1 MAIRKMKKL
10 YLLAVRS
17 RKEALL
23 RELVQRGCVEFSEM
37 EGDIQGTGMEGL
49 LKREDTKLMTLRS
62 QYASLT
68 HAVDLL
74 GKYAPVK
81 SKLLSAAPEVAGSVL
96 LDDSGIAGALKIA
109 AAIEGADDRI
119 KRISAEESRQRSL
132 AESLEPWL
140 DLDMPLGMEGTAR
153 ANVLIG
159 SFSSKVKLDEV
170 DSALA
175 QASEEAELFR
185 ISADKSSQ
193 YVALVFIREALG
205 NVQEVLRT
213 YGFAPA
219 GFSGFKGTARE
230 TLAAANQE
238 LAELAAE
245 KESCVAAIVGESVRR
260 DDLKLASDRVSTQ
273 IAMAEAEG
281 RLYGTDSVVMMEGWM
296 PAEREEEL
304 ARVFEKYDCAWD
316 SREPEEDEYPTVPVS
331 LKNNKFSNALN
342 MVTNMYSLP
351 AYGSVDANPIMAP
364 FFILF
369 YGLMMADMGY
379 GLIMIAAA
387 IVAMAKIK
395 PRGGSLCFCQLLL
408 YGGISTLLMGALTGG
423 FFGDA
428 PYQLV
433 HMFNPDST
441 WEGLPYLFSPVN
453 DSTLVLYG
461 AMVLGV
467 LHLNTGMVVSF
478 VLKCRRG
485 HVVDGLFEEVPLWII
500 LVGGVMMGLKLLG
513 VTDALFGIG
522 KIVLIAGAV
531 LLLVGSA
538 RGAKGFGIIGAA
550 FGCIYNTVTG
560 WFGDILSYSRIM
572 ALMLAGG
579 VVAQVFNTIAAMPA
593 TSSGVNAVTI
603 IVFILIFLIGHGLN
617 FALNLLGCFVHDL
630 RLQCLE
636 FFGKFYEDGGKP
648 FQPLGFKSKYVRAK
662 EN

>member
-1 MAIRKMKKL
+1 MKKL

-500 LVGGVMMGLKLLG
+500 LAGGVMMGLKLLG

-617 FALNLLGCFVHDL
+617 FALNMLGCFVHDL

>member
-1 MAIRKMKKL
+1 MKKL

-153 ANVLIG
+153 VNVLIG

-433 HMFNPDST
+433 HMFNPAST

-500 LVGGVMMGLKLLG
+500 LAGGVMMGLKLLG

>member
-1 MAIRKMKKL
+1 MKKL

-433 HMFNPDST
+433 HMFNPAST

-467 LHLNTGMVVSF
+467 LHMNTGMVVSF

>member
-1 MAIRKMKKL
+1 MKKL

-260 DDLKLASDRVSTQ
+260 DDLKLASDRVSTR

-433 HMFNPDST
+433 HMFNPAST

>member
-1 MAIRKMKKL
+1 MKKL

-213 YGFAPA
+213 YGFAPV

-433 HMFNPDST
+433 HMFNPAST

>member
-37 EGDIQGTGMEGL
+37 EGDIQGTGLEGL

-433 HMFNPDST
+433 HMFNPAST

-513 VTDALFGIG
+513 VTDALFGAG
-522 KIVLIAGAV
+522 KIVLIAGTV

>member
-1 MAIRKMKKL
+1 MKKL

-281 RLYGTDSVVMMEGWM
+281 QLYGTDSVVMMEGWM

-433 HMFNPDST
+433 HMFNPAST

>member
-1 MAIRKMKKL
+1 MKKL

-387 IVAMAKIK
+387 IVAMTKIK

-467 LHLNTGMVVSF
+467 LHMNTGMIVSF

-500 LVGGVMMGLKLLG
+500 LAGGVMMGLKLLG

>member
-1 MAIRKMKKL
+1 MKKL

-37 EGDIQGTGMEGL
+37 EGDIQGTGLEGL

-433 HMFNPDST
+433 HMFNPAST

-513 VTDALFGIG
+513 VTDALFGAG
-522 KIVLIAGAV
+522 KIVLIAGTV

-550 FGCIYNTVTG
+550 VGCIYNTVTG

>member
-1 MAIRKMKKL
+1 MKKL

-513 VTDALFGIG
+513 VTDALFGAG

>member
-1 MAIRKMKKL
+1 MKKL

-213 YGFAPA
+213 YGFVPA

-433 HMFNPDST
+433 HMFNPAST